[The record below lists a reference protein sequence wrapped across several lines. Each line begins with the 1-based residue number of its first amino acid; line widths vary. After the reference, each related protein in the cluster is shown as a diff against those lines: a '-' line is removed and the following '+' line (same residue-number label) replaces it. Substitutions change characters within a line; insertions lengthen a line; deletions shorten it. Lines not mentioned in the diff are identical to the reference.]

1 MRLSEN
7 VVKHLKHPHMAILS
21 WKTMINRKR
30 LKSSGAVFS
39 SKPIFGVVVC
49 IIPLLS
55 HYFPIIIPYYPILSR
70 DFGVVDD
77 PQHRNRPPKTF
88 SLKPLRNAS
97 LQGLRHLLRE
107 HVVRDQAV
115 GNFSWKTLH
124 PSEMWGL
131 TMANG
136 ILNDTLNEIMGYF
149 VGYVIFG
156 ISP

>member
-1 MRLSEN
+1 

-21 WKTMINRKR
+21 WKTIINHKR
-30 LKSSGAVFS
+30 LKISGAVFS

-55 HYFPIIIPYYPILSR
+55 HTIPYYPEILGLWTTHSVAK
-70 DFGVVDD
+70 D
-77 PQHRNRPPKTF
+77 RPSF

-115 GNFSWKTLH
+115 GNFSWWTLH
-124 PSEMWGL
+124 PSEMCGL
-131 TMANG
+131 TTANG